1 MDAPNWKVRLSVP
14 SEAQRGTLIEI
25 RTLIAHPMESG
36 FRRDNMGLAIPR
48 NILTEFICH
57 YGDREIFR
65 AELFP
70 AIAANPYLSF
80 ATIARDSGIIKCQW
94 IDQHGQTLVAS
105 AAISVHD

>member
-1 MDAPNWKVRLSVP
+1 MSGPDWKVRLSVP

-36 FRRDNMGLAIPR
+36 FRPDNMGLAIPR
-48 NILTEFICH
+48 NILTEFICR
-57 YGDREIFR
+57 YSNREIFR

-80 ATIARDSGIIKCQW
+80 LTTARDSGVIECQW
-94 IDQHGQTLVAS
+94 ADQHGQTLVAS
-105 AAISVHD
+105 ANISVHD